1 MTDQLDKLRDALRSV
16 HQGSHDIPTPTPR
29 PTVSE
34 FEELDTST
42 GQYPM
47 FSDLFY
53 DPVEIPDFEVH
64 IPEYEYSD
72 WIKQFIPKASGE
84 FIWPKPQTE
93 YLVHRL
99 IHGSKVRAVGYAGCG
114 KTELGNEVCAKLG
127 IPIMQLSFNAALE
140 VQDFAGKTNIRN
152 GETRFIESDLVRFY
166 RESGPRLIQ
175 PNELSRMRS
184 DVAMFFQSA
193 WDSGE
198 YLTLAEKETDNIVRP
213 GDGLMWYATDNTLG
227 LGDDIDKF
235 SAANILDGSVLDRW
249 QITLRMKYLNESDE
263 VQLVRKWQPSIKESM
278 ASKLVQFANLCRQMY
293 SNGEL
298 SLPVSPRHLKEIAAC
313 AASWRNPITAIR
325 AVIYNAVP
333 VNEQPQIK
341 NVVQTIGFN
350 SSFGEL

>member
-1 MTDQLDKLRDALRSV
+1 MTDHLDKLRDALRSV
-16 HQGSHDIPTPTPR
+16 HSGHYDVPKPEPKPDYSDFDDAPA
-29 PTVSE
+29 
-34 FEELDTST
+34 ST
-42 GQYPM
+42 GEYPM
-47 FSDLFY
+47 FSEVFY
-53 DPVEIPDFEVH
+53 SPLEIPDFELALPKH
-64 IPEYEYSD
+64 EYSE

-84 FIWPKPQTE
+84 FIWPMPQTE

-114 KTELGNEVCAKLG
+114 KTELGPEVCAALG
-127 IPIMQLSFNAALE
+127 LPIMQLSFNAALE

-152 GETRFIESDLVRFY
+152 GDTEFIESDLVRFY

-193 WDSGE
+193 WDSGQ

-249 QITLRMKYLNESDE
+249 QITLRMQYLPVSDE
-263 VQLVRKWQPSIKESM
+263 VSLVRKWQPSIREPL
-278 ASKLVQFANLCRQMY
+278 ATQLVQFAGLCRSMY
-293 SNGEL
+293 ANGEL

-333 VNEQPQIK
+333 FEEQPQIR
-341 NVVQTIGFN
+341 NAVHTVGFN